1 MHPTQT
7 AQSFLPAYSSPPT
20 GANKVE
26 WREASEHLAARL
38 LRYATYIAVGL
49 AAVGGLMMTAGTSLV
64 TTDVMV
70 RSAVRPLALPL
81 ILAVLF
87 AGPIG
92 ASEGVLIARRSFPF
106 LATAYLATT
115 ALLPPALLMVKRRG
129 GPVMLI
135 WACFAAFQAFRASIF
150 TWRVWGQRLIGSE
163 CE

>member
-1 MHPTQT
+1 
-7 AQSFLPAYSSPPT
+7 
-20 GANKVE
+20 
-26 WREASEHLAARL
+26 
-38 LRYATYIAVGL
+38 
-49 AAVGGLMMTAGTSLV
+49 
-64 TTDVMV
+64 VMV

-150 TWRVWGQRLIGSE
+150 TWRVWGQIGKTTRRREHFQKFDVIGRPDRRARGARLQLPTSPTNVRAASHAL
-163 CE
+163 